1 MKSDSSFEK
10 SLTCLSYF
18 EFVLAIFLAY
28 YLYQISISDF
38 IFVWTWP
45 HPLFSNYTVIVF
57 NFILIWPQSC
67 IVICWAEGYNFRR
80 TTVQRKESG
89 CSTLKCQLYEIL
101 WKKGHWVLT
110 LNFCACPAH
119 YVLLHF
125 RWQFFVQTREF
136 SSYNRPFL
144 RHVCIKTSPS

>member
-10 SLTCLSYF
+10 SLTCKQISSSYF
-18 EFVLAIFLAY
+18 ELSVLAIFLAY

-38 IFVWTWP
+38 ILFLSEP

-67 IVICWAEGYNFRR
+67 IVICWAQGYNFRR

-89 CSTLKCQLYEIL
+89 CSTLKYQLYEIL

-125 RWQFFVQTREF
+125 RWQFLCKLESLVPIIDHFWGM
-136 SSYNRPFL
+136 
-144 RHVCIKTSPS
+144 CA